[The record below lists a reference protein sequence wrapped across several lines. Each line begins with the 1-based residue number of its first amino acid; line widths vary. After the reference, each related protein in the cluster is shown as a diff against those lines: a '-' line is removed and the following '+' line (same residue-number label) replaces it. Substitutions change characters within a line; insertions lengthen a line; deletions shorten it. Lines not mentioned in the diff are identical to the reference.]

1 MSAAELATI
10 VEGWATL
17 AGLMV
22 VVAGAVFAGVQLRQE
37 AKARHLQA
45 ILAVLSDIRPPE
57 INPAQYTLM
66 SLPDGFGPSD
76 LSKGA
81 LDDVTMVMASYGRL
95 GTLLAMGMVE
105 ERDIFRFPAL
115 SGGAIE
121 VWEKVKHVARADAP
135 GTGMGTGLNAA
146 RYIELL
152 AGRAQAYI
160 ERKGLSELRSIPTFD
175 ADPGVLETIGSRLA
189 QVRAGADPA

>member
-1 MSAAELATI
+1 MSAAEIATV

-57 INPAQYTLM
+57 INRAQQALM
-66 SLPDGFGPSD
+66 SLPDGFGWGE
-76 LSKGA
+76 LSKDA
-81 LDDVTMVMASYGRL
+81 IDDVTMVMASYGRL

-105 ERDIFRFPAL
+105 DRDIFRFPAL
-115 SGGAIE
+115 SGGAME
-121 VWEKVKHVARADAP
+121 VWEKVKHVARAGAQ
-135 GTGMGTGLNAA
+135 GYGLGSGLRAGK
-146 RYIELL
+146 YIGFL
-152 AGRAQAYI
+152 AGRSQAYI
-160 ERKGLSELRSIPTFD
+160 ERKGLSELESIPSFD
-175 ADPGVLETIGSRLA
+175 ADPRVLEAIGSRVA
-189 QVRAGADPA
+189 QADAPQT

>member
-1 MSAAELATI
+1 MSAAEIATV

-45 ILAVLSDIRPPE
+45 ILAVLSDIRPPG
-57 INPAQYTLM
+57 INRAQQALK
-66 SLPDGFGPSD
+66 SLPDGFGMGE
-76 LSKGA
+76 LSKDA
-81 LDDVTMVMASYGRL
+81 IDDVTMVMASYGRL

-105 ERDIFRFPAL
+105 DRDIFRFPAL

-121 VWEKVKHVARADAP
+121 VWEKVKHLARAGAQ
-135 GTGMGTGLNAA
+135 GYGLGSGLRAGK
-146 RYIELL
+146 YIEFL
-152 AGRAQAYI
+152 AGRSQAYI
-160 ERKGLSELRSIPTFD
+160 ERKGLSELRSIPSFD
-175 ADPGVLETIGSRLA
+175 ADPRVLEAIGSRVA
-189 QVRAGADPA
+189 QADAPQT

>member
-57 INPAQYTLM
+57 INRAQLALM
-66 SLPDGFGPSD
+66 SLPDGFGVSD
-76 LSKGA
+76 LSKDA
-81 LDDVTMVMASYGRL
+81 VDNMTMVMASYGRL

-115 SGGAIE
+115 SGGAID
-121 VWEKVKHVARADAP
+121 VWEKVKHVARAGESVA
-135 GTGMGTGLNAA
+135 GLGTGLHAA
-146 RYIELL
+146 KYVEFL

-160 ERKGLSELRSIPTFD
+160 ERKGLSELRSIPRFD
-175 ADPGVLETIGSRLA
+175 ADPDVLEAIGSRRLGLE
-189 QVRAGADPA
+189 RPT